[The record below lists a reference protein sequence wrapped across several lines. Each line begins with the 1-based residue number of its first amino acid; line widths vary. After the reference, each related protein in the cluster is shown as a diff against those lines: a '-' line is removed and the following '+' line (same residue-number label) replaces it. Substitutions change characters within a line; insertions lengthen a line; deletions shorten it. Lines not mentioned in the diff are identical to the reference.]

1 LATTFEDQGMTSRE
15 RKQAAALMSEAR
27 GRPLADLVLE
37 YIWRQQAVSR
47 AEIARRLGLS
57 RSTVS
62 EIVSS
67 LLETGLVAEGD
78 DGPSRGG
85 RRPILIEFQDDAA
98 AIVGVEM
105 GASHVSVALT
115 DLRGRVLAWQDRDHP
130 VRTDPEGTIALMVE
144 LIERCLTEWGGPR
157 RELLGIG
164 VAVPSPVDPAV
175 PDQLSRVVLPA
186 WQGYNGME
194 ELRVRYGVP
203 VFVGNDAN
211 LGAVAEQWWGGGR
224 GIEDFTYIKVATGV
238 GAGYVIRGEVYPGA
252 TSVAGEI
259 GHLTIDPDG
268 EPCVCGNRGCLTT
281 LVGTPALVA
290 RAETLL
296 ARFPDSPL
304 ADGPITTTA
313 IEDAALADDS
323 LALQVVREAAE
334 NLGIAVAGVLNML
347 NPAAVI
353 IGGGLARL
361 DERLLVPLREAVL
374 TRTLVNSVAATAIR
388 TSELGPRAIAI
399 GAATRVLDAALTDPG
414 LFPAKEPV

>member
-1 LATTFEDQGMTSRE
+1 MTSRE

-37 YIWRQQAVSR
+37 YIWRQEAVSR

-105 GASHVSVALT
+105 GASHVSVVLT
-115 DLRGRVLAWQDRDHP
+115 DLRGRVLAWQNRDHS

-144 LIERCLTEWGGPR
+144 LVEACLDDWGGRP
-157 RELLGIG
+157 EKVMGIG
-164 VAVPSPVDPAV
+164 VAVPSPVDPEM
-175 PDQLSRVVLPA
+175 PDQLSKVVLPA
-186 WQGYNGME
+186 WQGYNGMA
-194 ELRVRYGVP
+194 ELRARFGVP
-203 VFVGNDAN
+203 VFVDNDAN

-224 GIEDFTYIKVATGV
+224 GIDDFTYIKVATGI

-259 GHLTIDPDG
+259 GHLAIDPDG
-268 EPCVCGNRGCLTT
+268 APCVCGNRGCLTT
-281 LVGTPALVA
+281 VVGTPALVA
-290 RAETLL
+290 RAEALL
-296 ARFPDSPL
+296 ADFPDSAL
-304 ADGPITTTA
+304 AEGDITITA
-313 IEDAALADDS
+313 IEDAALANDA

-353 IGGGLARL
+353 IGGGLSRL
-361 DERLLVPLREAVL
+361 DERLLVPLRESVL

-388 TSELGPRAIAI
+388 TSELGTRAIAI
-399 GAATRVLDAALTDPG
+399 GAATRVLDAALTDPS
-414 LFPAKEPV
+414 LFPAGAPA